1 MYVPHNVYMMVSH
14 SCWILLCIFCKCD
27 QACVHVCVCVCV
39 CVKSQGNGVQYFIV
53 LTPYSSIFCVP
64 EFPPSP

>member
-39 CVKSQGNGVQYFIV
+39 CKIAGKWGA
-53 LTPYSSIFCVP
+53 IFH
-64 EFPPSP
+64 STHSL